1 MSRLL
6 DTDIGDFKLNLL
18 KILSSLVTKISN
30 FCYSRFRIKY
40 WSYKLFVYA
49 ILFQPPNFT
58 ETYDPHRRNS
68 PDVS

>member
-30 FCYSRFRIKY
+30 FCYRRFKIKLVLQIILY
-40 WSYKLFVYA
+40 V